1 MTEKDE
7 KDENAERARL
17 GKDDVLISTNNTL
30 VEELAR
36 KIAEITESERRHRML
51 LDDLH
56 DVVVRL
62 SADGAIIYVN
72 DAWRTRF
79 GLDPARSVGRE
90 FVSWLHP
97 EDHGK
102 FLRLIDPEVEQ
113 DDMDRI
119 LRITDAKGRIHLV
132 ETRLHRNEGDEI
144 VGILEDVTVR
154 QQLETERVRTQRLE
168 SIGRLA
174 GGLAHDF
181 NNLLSV
187 VLGNI
192 ELAHSRLRSGSEGSR
207 ELEYASRACI
217 QATEI
222 AKQMLVFSKGGDP
235 KRQTECMATIVRE
248 AFDLYLRGSR
258 VTGDVQVEEGLGF
271 VHVDASQMH
280 QVLNNLILNAIDA
293 MPDGGRLW
301 ARLEKTVTGDGRPG
315 VKVSIRDEGEGI
327 PAEQVEQIFEPY
339 FTTKET
345 GNGLGLT
352 STYGIITRHGG
363 ELEVS
368 SEVGVGTE
376 FRIILEMV
384 HGEVDAEEDQVG
396 SRTSLKH
403 ARVLVMDDDE
413 MVRGV
418 LVAMLQ
424 SLGHEVA
431 ESAHGEECVNA
442 YTQAIASETPF
453 DLVILDLT
461 IVGGRDGLWTI
472 ERLRELHPE
481 VKALVATGYNNAP
494 VVADPEAHGFL
505 GTVSKPTTLEDLE
518 TRVVEALSGVR

>member
-1 MTEKDE
+1 MSGKESSEGKGG
-7 KDENAERARL
+7 KPRL
-17 GKDDVLISTNNTL
+17 GRDDVAIITNYN
-30 VEELAR
+30 LAD
-36 KIAEITESERRHRML
+36 KLAESERRYQEL
-51 LDDLH
+51 LDDLP

-62 SADGAIIYVN
+62 SSGGAIIYVN
-72 DAWRTRF
+72 DAWRNRY
-79 GLDPARSVGRE
+79 GLDPVQSVGRD
-90 FVSWLHP
+90 FASYLQP
-97 EDHGK
+97 EDHEK
-102 FLRLIDPEVEQ
+102 FARLIDPEVEK
-113 DDMDRI
+113 DDVDRI
-119 LRITDAKGRIHLV
+119 LRINDEKGGTHLV
-132 ETRLHRNEGDEI
+132 EARLRRIDGEEI

-154 QQLETERVRTQRLE
+154 QQLETERVRAQRLE

-187 VLGNI
+187 VLGNL
-192 ELAHSRLRSGSEGSR
+192 ELAQCRLDPDSEGSR

-217 QATEI
+217 KATEI
-222 AKQMLVFSKGGDP
+222 AKQMLIFSKGGDP
-235 KRQTECMATIVRE
+235 NRRPESMDAIVRE

-258 VTGDVQVEEGLGF
+258 VTGEVEVEEGIGL

-293 MPDGGRLW
+293 MPHGGRLW
-301 ARLEKTVTGDGRPG
+301 GRVTKAVTGEGDPG
-315 VKVSIRDEGEGI
+315 VMVSIRDEGEGI

-352 STYGIITRHGG
+352 SSYGIVTRHGG
-363 ELEVS
+363 DLEVR

-376 FRIILEMV
+376 FRITLATVE
-384 HGEVDAEEDQVG
+384 GEIRNEDQDQSG
-396 SRTSLKH
+396 GKDRER

-418 LVAMLQ
+418 LVAMLE

-442 YTQAIASETPF
+442 FSMAMASETPF

-472 ERLRELHPE
+472 ERLRELHPD

-494 VVADPEAHGFL
+494 VVADPEAHGFM

-518 TRVVEALSGVR
+518 TRVVEALSGPR